1 MKDYYLFIMSSYIFL
16 DRIRFFAHHGVGRQ
30 ETLVGNEFVVS
41 LRLKV
46 DIGHAMQTD
55 DVTDTVS
62 YAEVYEAVKKEMEIP
77 SKLLEHV
84 GGRIVK
90 RLFGDFP
97 PNRGHRTETVKTQSA
112 NGSGHR
118 SGRNRDSYFQA
129 AAVNETVAILYGH
142 SVSFT
147 KRVFSKDDHIHSL
160 SQSHTKTV
168 SV

>member
-97 PNRGHRTETVKTQSA
+97 PIEDIELKLSK
-112 NGSGHR
+112 
-118 SGRNRDSYFQA
+118 RNPPMGADI
-129 AAVNETVAILYGH
+129 ETVAILYGH

>member
-77 SKLLEHV
+77 SKLLEHG

-97 PNRGHRTETVKTQSA
+97 PLE
-112 NGSGHR
+112 
-118 SGRNRDSYFQA
+118 GRMPRLSKRNPPMGADIEA
-129 AAVNETVAILYGH
+129 AGIE
-142 SVSFT
+142 
-147 KRVFSKDDHIHSL
+147 IHTSR
-160 SQSHTKTV
+160 QQQ
-168 SV
+168 

>member
-1 MKDYYLFIMSSYIFL
+1 MKIFTSFFLKSTKSRSKTCRTKILSISLHERLLSFHYEQLYIL
-16 DRIRFFAHHGVGRQ
+16 DRMRFFAHHGVGRQ

-97 PNRGHRTETVKTQSA
+97 PIEDIELKLSK
-112 NGSGHR
+112 
-118 SGRNRDSYFQA
+118 RNPPMGADIEA
-129 AAVNETVAILYGH
+129 AGIE
-142 SVSFT
+142 
-147 KRVFSKDDHIHSL
+147 IHTSR
-160 SQSHTKTV
+160 QQQ
-168 SV
+168 

>member
-1 MKDYYLFIMSSYIFL
+1 MHERLLSFHYEQLYIFGSDAFL
-16 DRIRFFAHHGVGRQ
+16 RPSWRGPTRD
-30 ETLVGNEFVVS
+30 LVGNEFVVS

-46 DIGHAMQTD
+46 DVGHAMQTD

-97 PNRGHRTETVKTQSA
+97 PIEDIELKLSKRNPPMGADIETA
-112 NGSGHR
+112 GI
-118 SGRNRDSYFQA
+118 
-129 AAVNETVAILYGH
+129 E
-142 SVSFT
+142 
-147 KRVFSKDDHIHSL
+147 IHTSR
-160 SQSHTKTV
+160 QQQ
-168 SV
+168 

>member
-16 DRIRFFAHHGVGRQ
+16 DWIRFFAHHGVGRQ

-97 PNRGHRTETVKTQSA
+97 PIEDIELKLSNASRQW
-112 NGSGHR
+112 SGHR